1 MDQRKDYLIP
11 DSTILGEV
19 AMKHIGGCLSDGSII
34 LTDAG
39 ASAAQVELP

>member
-1 MDQRKDYLIP
+1 VDQRKDYLIP

-19 AMKHIGGCLSDGSII
+19 AIGGCLSDGSII